1 MKNRLFRI
9 FTELARHHISIMLA
23 ITLFDLVLI
32 ALGESVTV
40 CFSLLLP
47 QRILEFGEAYA
58 IMADVMYTAV
68 PGIRLYT
75 YLMITICFALFGI
88 CLGCSYRRPGWLIC
102 AASMTF
108 MDIAVAVWMIIA
120 TDDPTYFVDI
130 GVHAWIVLA
139 LVLGYVFE
147 KLRTA
152 PPKVV
157 EQSAEETAEVQAV
170 TEAEEIAEVEEIIE
184 AEEVAEVEELP
195 VPDELPAP
203 EADQA
208 PAETVTEQQ

>member
-9 FTELARHHISIMLA
+9 FTELARQHISIMLA
-23 ITLFDLVLI
+23 ITLFDLILI
-32 ALGESVTV
+32 TMGESISI

-58 IMADVMYTAV
+58 IMADTALTPV
-68 PGIRLYT
+68 PEIRLYT

-108 MDIAVAVWMIIA
+108 LDIAVAVWMIIA
-120 TDDPTYFVDI
+120 TDDPTYFVDVA
-130 GVHAWIVLA
+130 VHSWITLA

-152 PPKVV
+152 PPKAV
-157 EQSAEETAEVQAV
+157 EEAPATVEFTEIEEAAEIEEAEAISAV
-170 TEAEEIAEVEEIIE
+170 EEIAEANESIHHE
-184 AEEVAEVEELP
+184 AEDDPTEPIAE
-195 VPDELPAP
+195 
-203 EADQA
+203 
-208 PAETVTEQQ
+208 

>member
-1 MKNRLFRI
+1 MKNRLYRI

-58 IMADVMYTAV
+58 IVADTVYTSV

-75 YLMITICFALFGI
+75 YLMVTICFALFGI

-108 MDIAVAVWMIIA
+108 LDIAVAVWMIIA
-120 TDDPTYFVDI
+120 TEDPTYFVDI
-130 GVHAWIVLA
+130 AVHAWIVLA
-139 LVLGYVFE
+139 LILGYVFE

-152 PPKVV
+152 PPKIAP
-157 EQSAEETAEVQAV
+157 EAPAEDITEAEETAESEAEAAPVEEAPVETAPIEAV
-170 TEAEEIAEVEEIIE
+170 TE
-184 AEEVAEVEELP
+184 
-195 VPDELPAP
+195 
-203 EADQA
+203 
-208 PAETVTEQQ
+208 

>member
-32 ALGESVTV
+32 TLGESVTV

-120 TDDPTYFVDI
+120 T
-130 GVHAWIVLA
+130 AA
-139 LVLGYVFE
+139 
-147 KLRTA
+147 
-152 PPKVV
+152 
-157 EQSAEETAEVQAV
+157 
-170 TEAEEIAEVEEIIE
+170 
-184 AEEVAEVEELP
+184 
-195 VPDELPAP
+195 
-203 EADQA
+203 
-208 PAETVTEQQ
+208 

>member
-1 MKNRLFRI
+1 MKNRLFKI

-108 MDIAVAVWMIIA
+108 LDIAVAVWMIIA

-139 LVLGYVFE
+139 LVLGYVLE

-157 EQSAEETAEVQAV
+157 EQATEEMV
-170 TEAEEIAEVEEIIE
+170 EVEEVAE
-184 AEEVAEVEELP
+184 AEEVAEVGELPTPEELP
-195 VPDELPAP
+195 APDELPATG
-203 EADQA
+203 ADQA
-208 PAETVTEQQ
+208 PDETVTEQQ